1 LKLGIATTATKLQI
15 GNSSGS
21 ITGEVEYVNGE
32 KNDSVSEYQNHSGEL
47 RVRLSGWT
55 GFLTAENGSGSKNVG
70 GSGLERWNEG
80 WRKGNGK
87 STASFRNHSGSLKV
101 EVL

>member
-1 LKLGIATTATKLQI
+1 M
-15 GNSSGS
+15 
-21 ITGEVEYVNGE
+21 NGE
-32 KNDSVSEYQNHSGEL
+32 KHDSVSEYSNNSGGMGI
-47 RVRLSGWT
+47 RLSGWT
-55 GFLTAENGSGSKNVG
+55 GFLTVENGSGSKNVG

-80 WRKGNGK
+80 WRMGSGK